1 MALTWREVAAPDLST
16 SLRGYEMFGR
26 GIENALGGLRET
38 AAGIDRG
45 ITDRASSALML
56 QALAAED
63 PNAVRALTA
72 GADPR
77 RVNSAAIAMLS
88 QRPTQILQ
96 EQNQELALKGARR
109 NDSQTEAFDAL
120 ASDQALAEQARAA
133 GKPDANL
140 EASIISR
147 LSTIG
152 GRNAMAVT
160 DSLRDADIWGID
172 RTGKLQDQSI
182 QRDQNTRAW
191 NEDGRSQGRF
201 AMDQTKFSWE
211 KDDRD
216 VEQAANIL
224 APEIFDRGL
233 DPEGIRGLIMQQ
245 NPRVRGALLRQASQ
259 FGYGNVFQPQDFGLS
274 TGGSASGMQ
283 PGTNN
288 DPWNTVL
295 GNGAYGQPPKPLTN
309 MSLGEVIDFGKNTL
323 IPNSRAAGVGR
334 DSRGLLGSSASGTY
348 QITQSTLQQYAPKV
362 LGANWRSQNFTPQ
375 VQDKIAQA
383 IFNDNRGSA
392 QALKNQWAS
401 LSLADAERVRNMP
414 WDQARKVIAA
424 GETSA
429 SAAAFDRANPL
440 TTVAA
445 SAGTKIR
452 NAQDQNDPVFQ
463 IYNSGLDKA
472 GVSTEDVATR
482 LAGGTL
488 KGIPA
493 AYMRDRIQEIINQ
506 SGGRLNPTQAG
517 DLLAKNIKTNDSW
530 YNRVTGRGSFWGDTF
545 GGETNLA
552 GGRRLNKEALDADIQ
567 KVLTGNPTDR
577 AQTIAVRDAL
587 TSQLS
592 VAQQRADAANA
603 ALARVQAQ
611 AGAGRNVDPSV
622 LRRYQVNAATANAA
636 ALAIQRRLTNADSQ
650 PERSTQQ
657 QLPASTANPRN
668 RFTGAPVRQGS
679 LISQIYNDW
688 FGS

>member
-1 MALTWREVAAPDLST
+1 MALTWREVSAPDLST

-26 GIENALGGLRET
+26 GIENALGGLRNT
-38 AAGIDRG
+38 LNDIDQQK
-45 ITDRASSALML
+45 TQEASQALML
-56 QALAAED
+56 QALQAQD
-63 PNAVRALTA
+63 PNAVRAIVA
-72 GADPR
+72 GANPA

-88 QRPTQILQ
+88 QRPGQILQ

-109 NDSQTEAFDAL
+109 TDAQTEAFDAL
-120 ASDQALAEQARAA
+120 ASDQARAEEARAQ
-133 GKPDANL
+133 GRPDTAL
-140 EASIISR
+140 EASIMGR
-147 LSTIG
+147 LSSIG

-160 DSLRDADIWGID
+160 DSLRAADIWGID

-191 NEDGRSQGRF
+191 NDDKRAQGRF

-259 FGYGNVFQPQDFGLS
+259 FGYGNVFQPGDVGL
-274 TGGSASGMQ
+274 
-283 PGTNN
+283 
-288 DPWNTVL
+288 
-295 GNGAYGQPPKPLTN
+295 
-309 MSLGEVIDFGKNTL
+309 
-323 IPNSRAAGVGR
+323 
-334 DSRGLLGSSASGTY
+334 SSASSTGESGIPGMVASESGGNWGALNSEGYGGRLQFGT
-348 QITQSTLQQYAPKV
+348 A
-362 LGANWRSQNFTPQ
+362 R
-375 VQDKIAQA
+375 
-383 IFNDNRGSA
+383 
-392 QALKNQWAS
+392 
-401 LSLADAERVRNMP
+401 LADAAKAGLVPKGTTGADFSRMPPSQQKIVEDWHWRDIDNQTKDLSQYHGKTVAGVPINRNSIRAMAQLGGVTGAKKFIQTGGKYNP
-414 WDQARKVIAA
+414 ADSNGTRLSDYGARFA
-424 GETSA
+424 GAGSA
-429 SAAAFDRANPL
+429 DFDRVNPL
-440 TTVAA
+440 TTVAT
-445 SAGTKIR
+445 SVGTKIR

-472 GVSTEDVATR
+472 GVSTEEVATR

-493 AYMRDRIQEIINQ
+493 AYMRDRIQEIISQ

-530 YNRVTGRGSFWGDTF
+530 YNRLTGRGSFWGDTF

-577 AQTIAVRDAL
+577 TQTIAVREAL
-587 TSQLS
+587 TAQLGA
-592 VAQQRADAANA
+592 AQQRADAANA

-622 LRRYQVNAATANAA
+622 LHRYQVNAATANAA

-679 LISQIYNDW
+679 LLSQIYNDW